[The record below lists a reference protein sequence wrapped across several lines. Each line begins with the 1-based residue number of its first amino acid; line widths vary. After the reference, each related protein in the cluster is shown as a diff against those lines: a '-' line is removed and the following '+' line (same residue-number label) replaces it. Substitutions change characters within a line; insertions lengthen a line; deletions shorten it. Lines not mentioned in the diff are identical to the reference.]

1 MHVLVTGATGFVGS
15 AAVRALL
22 EAGHTVVGL
31 VRNPAKAQPLE
42 ALGMRVAVGD
52 MLEPESYAPLVQEVD
67 AVIQAAQ
74 YGVSGRMT
82 KKKVAQI
89 NHADEVMT
97 RALAEACLAHDKVL
111 LYTNGCFGYG
121 DHGDAW
127 ITEQTPLSPSP
138 MGLGHAAMVRELTR
152 LHAERGLKA
161 IILTAGFVYGPG
173 GLFKSSFYDTL
184 TKNQLRVFG
193 AGQNYWST
201 VHVDDLALAFVCA
214 LAADASKTHG
224 ENFNV
229 VDDEPL
235 RLRTL
240 VDAITDAANHKR
252 VGSIPPWLI
261 GLMIGPPVVAS
272 LTTSFR
278 VKNEKAKS
286 VLDWSPRYATFQ
298 DGVGEVVEALERAET
313 AARA

>member
-1 MHVLVTGATGFVGS
+1 MNILVTGATGFVGS
-15 AAVRALL
+15 AVVRALL
-22 EAGHTVVGL
+22 GAGHTVTGL
-31 VRNPAKAQPLE
+31 VRTPAKAQALE
-42 ALGMRVAVGD
+42 ALGMRSAVGD
-52 MLEPESYAPLVQEVD
+52 MLEPQTYTPLVKDVD

-82 KKKVAQI
+82 NKKVAQI

-97 RALAEACLAHDKVL
+97 LALAEACLEHNKVL

-127 ITEQTPLSPSP
+127 ITEKTPLSPSP
-138 MGLGHAAMVRELTR
+138 MGVGHAAVVEQLLDLYKTKN
-152 LHAERGLKA
+152 LKV
-161 IILTAGFVYGPG
+161 IVLTAGFVYGPG
-173 GLFKSSFYDTL
+173 GLFKTSFYDTL

-201 VHVDDLALAFVCA
+201 VHVDDLAGAFVRA
-214 LAADASKTHG
+214 LEVNTYG

-229 VDDEPL
+229 VDDEPV
-235 RLRTL
+235 RLRDM
-240 VDAITDAANHKR
+240 VDAVTEAAGCKR

-278 VKNEKAKS
+278 VKNDKAKE
-286 VLDWSPRYATFQ
+286 VLDWTPRHPTFGS
-298 DGVGEVVEALERAET
+298 GVGEVVRELEGRA
-313 AARA
+313 

>member
-15 AAVRALL
+15 AVVSALL
-22 EAGHTVVGL
+22 DAGHAVTGL
-31 VRNPAKAQPLE
+31 VRDPAKAQALE

-52 MLEPESYAPLVQEVD
+52 MLEPATYTPLVKEVD

-74 YGVSGRMT
+74 LGVQGRMT
-82 KKKVAQI
+82 REKVSRI
-89 NHADEVMT
+89 NHADERMT
-97 RALAEACLAHDKVL
+97 LALAEACIEHDKVL

-121 DHGDAW
+121 DHGEAW
-127 ITEQTPLSPSP
+127 ITEETPFSPSP
-138 MGLGHAAMVRELTR
+138 MGVGHAAVVERLTAFHAREN
-152 LHAERGLKA
+152 LKV

-173 GLFKSSFYDTL
+173 GLFKTSFYDTL

-193 AGQNYWST
+193 AGRNFWSP
-201 VHVDDLALAFVCA
+201 VHVDDLAQAFVRA
-214 LAADASKTHG
+214 LESSAYG

-229 VDDEPL
+229 VDDEPV
-235 RLRTL
+235 RLRDL
-240 VDAITDAANHKR
+240 VDALTEAAGRKR

-278 VKNEKAKS
+278 VKNDKAKE
-286 VLDWSPRYATFQ
+286 VLGWAPRRPTFKA
-298 DGVGEVVEALERAET
+298 GVGEVVRELEKRG
-313 AARA
+313 

>member
-15 AAVRALL
+15 AVVRALL
-22 EAGHTVVGL
+22 GAGHTVTGL
-31 VRNPAKAQPLE
+31 VRTPAKAQALE
-42 ALGMRVAVGD
+42 ALGMRSAVGD
-52 MLEPESYAPLVQEVD
+52 MLEPQTYVPLVRDVD

-82 KKKVAQI
+82 NKKVSQI

-97 RALAEACLAHDKVL
+97 LALAEACLEHNKVL

-127 ITEQTPLSPSP
+127 ITEETPLSPSP
-138 MGLGHAAMVRELTR
+138 MGVGHAAVVKQLLNLYETKN
-152 LHAERGLKA
+152 LKV
-161 IILTAGFVYGPG
+161 IVLTAGFVYGPG
-173 GLFKSSFYDTL
+173 GLFKTSFYDTL

-201 VHVDDLALAFVCA
+201 VHVDDLAGAFVRA
-214 LAADASKTHG
+214 LEVSPYG

-229 VDDEPL
+229 VDDEPV
-235 RLRTL
+235 RLRDM
-240 VDAITDAANHKR
+240 VDAITEAAGRKR
-252 VGSIPPWLI
+252 VGGIPPWLI

-278 VKNEKAKS
+278 VKNDKAKE
-286 VLDWSPRYATFQ
+286 VLDWTPRYPTFQ
-298 DGVGEVVEALERAET
+298 SGVGEVVRELEGRA
-313 AARA
+313 